1 MTGNRASQALARIE
15 AAAAR
20 IDAAGTRE
28 SGADG
33 ALAAK
38 HQALRDAV
46 SLSLQELDSLIA
58 GTSQ

>member
-20 IDAAGTRE
+20 IDAAAARA
-28 SGADG
+28 SGSNG

-38 HQALRDAV
+38 HQALRETV
-46 SLSLQELDSLIA
+46 SQSLHELDSLIA
-58 GTSQ
+58 GASR

>member
-1 MTGNRASQALARIE
+1 MARID

-20 IDAAGTRE
+20 INAAAARE

-38 HQALRDAV
+38 NQALRDVV
-46 SLSLQELDSLIA
+46 SQSLIELDSLIA
-58 GTSQ
+58 GASQ